1 LTMTVKQT
9 RITVHVQP
17 NAGRNAVV
25 SLDDG
30 ILRVKIAA
38 PPVEGKANQQLII
51 FLSKVLNLRKSD
63 ISIDKGTT
71 GRNKL
76 LTIVGIE
83 RDELEKLLHQK

>member
-1 LTMTVKQT
+1 MTAKQT